1 MCKWLHC
8 NLLMILPASASNWLH
23 SLNLL
28 MFQINVSELS
38 LTNQILP
45 SSFSR
50 DSSFILKTKFILLI
64 AFSLAYVPNLI
75 SQLSPFWS
83 SSSRVTDA
91 PFAPNLRWSLRIW
104 YFHTLACDSLH
115 WDSSWQN
122 TAQIFTQI
130 ASSFLCCLLVPS
142 SSRKMEG
149 LLLLYSQTV
158 STPLY
163 YNIEFIL

>member
-23 SLNLL
+23 SFNLL
-28 MFQINVSELS
+28 MSQTNVSELS
-38 LTNQILP
+38 LTNQILR
-45 SSFSR
+45 SSFSW
-50 DSSFILKTKFILLI
+50 DSSFIPKTKSIFLI

-83 SSSRVTDA
+83 SSSRVSDVPLTPD
-91 PFAPNLRWSLRIW
+91 LRWSFRIW
-104 YFHTLACDSLH
+104 YFHVLACDTLH
-115 WDSSWQN
+115 WESPWQN
-122 TAQIFTQI
+122 TTQIFTQI
-130 ASSFLCCLLVPS
+130 SSSFLCCLLVPS

-163 YNIEFIL
+163 YNI